1 MIYNFG
7 MCWVVPL
14 KDKKGITVSKAFQKS
29 LDESKRREAKSYG
42 RKLNKIWAD
51 KGSKFYNRSMKS

>member
-7 MCWVVPL
+7 MCLVVPL
-14 KDKKGITVSKAFQKS
+14 KDKKGIPVSKAFQKI

-42 RKLNKIWAD
+42 R
-51 KGSKFYNRSMKS
+51 